1 MGSLKNFFSHNKK
14 ILKTEKKD
22 TKVLIADR
30 CRFFDSII
38 YSVLGAAFCN
48 KKNLNALIMFNKKN
62 LVYKQ
67 IFKSFGFNKFFYE
80 FDKINIFN
88 FFICKK
94 IIETLFL
101 FSKDIFKIKFKG
113 FEWFGNNYKIKNV
126 PMGDLIY
133 NTYVR
138 YDHSYLNP
146 KLDFKFLRI
155 FFSVILKSLLILD
168 IIKKRKIK
176 FAFSSG
182 SPYASNN
189 GIFFRIST
197 FKKIKVIKLDLVNE
211 NFIGFN
217 VINKYFRFNNFSSYL
232 NLKHKKFFIEINKLK
247 NPKLNSFINARNYG
261 KLRGNFTNINDLKKA
276 NKSKFVWD
284 RKSIIKKIF
293 KSKNFGKKIILI
305 APHAFSDAPYSEG
318 VLIFRDYY
326 SHLEETLNFIEN
338 ENLQNVFWLVKPH
351 PSRSDYNENG
361 IIENLMKKYKNRNL
375 ALSPAN
381 LSAINSTK
389 ICDNVITSNGSISFE
404 FACEGKYPILAS
416 KAIYSKLGFT
426 IDHETK
432 ENYFHTLKNIHK
444 IKSLNKKQI
453 NLSKRILY
461 GLERIYPH
469 NILSKSN
476 IFDKE
481 VLSNISQNKNLI
493 FSDKFIKNIKKKCFL
508 NDKMTLSFVSQKI

>member
-1 MGSLKNFFSHNKK
+1 M
-14 ILKTEKKD
+14 
-22 TKVLIADR
+22 
-30 CRFFDSII
+30 
-38 YSVLGAAFCN
+38 
-48 KKNLNALIMFNKKN
+48 
-62 LVYKQ
+62 
-67 IFKSFGFNKFFYE
+67 
-80 FDKINIFN
+80 
-88 FFICKK
+88 
-94 IIETLFL
+94 
-101 FSKDIFKIKFKG
+101 
-113 FEWFGNNYKIKNV
+113 
-126 PMGDLIY
+126 
-133 NTYVR
+133 
-138 YDHSYLNP
+138 
-146 KLDFKFLRI
+146 
-155 FFSVILKSLLILD
+155 
-168 IIKKRKIK
+168 
-176 FAFSSG
+176 
-182 SPYASNN
+182 
-189 GIFFRIST
+189 
-197 FKKIKVIKLDLVNE
+197 
-211 NFIGFN
+211 
-217 VINKYFRFNNFSSYL
+217 
-232 NLKHKKFFIEINKLK
+232 
-247 NPKLNSFINARNYG
+247 
-261 KLRGNFTNINDLKKA
+261 
-276 NKSKFVWD
+276 
-284 RKSIIKKIF
+284 
-293 KSKNFGKKIILI
+293 
-305 APHAFSDAPYSEG
+305 
-318 VLIFRDYY
+318 
-326 SHLEETLNFIEN
+326 EETLNFIEN